1 MAGACLYQV
10 NLAIRSTEAEN
21 RTKMLFEIVCQNFF
35 RDRFRPDE
43 QNYIGSVAG
52 MGALAPLEIRP
63 LSLSGSAWAVSV
75 SDLRLEEALCKQQA
89 SEKPSV

>member
-1 MAGACLYQV
+1 MTGACLSQV
-10 NLAIRSTEAEN
+10 SVAIRSTEAEKQ
-21 RTKMLFEIVCQNFF
+21 TKMLFEITCQNFF
-35 RDRFRPDE
+35 RDCFRPDE

-52 MGALAPLEIRP
+52 LGAIAPLEIRP

-75 SDLRLEEALCKQQA
+75 SVVCEMKALCKQQA

>member
-1 MAGACLYQV
+1 MAGACLSQV

-21 RTKMLFEIVCQNFF
+21 QTKMLFEIACQNFF

-52 MGALAPLEIRP
+52 LGAIAPLEIRP
-63 LSLSGSAWAVSV
+63 LSLTGSTEAVSV
-75 SDLRLEEALCKQQA
+75 SELNKMKALCKQQA